1 MLENQ
6 LFWTPNPPPI
16 VFPNFGETFFVT
28 LITISWAPFLFFLEE
43 PRLEVR
49 YFMFFRSIHKFF
61 RHIPFSSLGFFL
73 KCFVEFHTLYVASPF
88 RHFCWAHLNFFTLI
102 FVLNWFEFW
111 FHDFCCDFY
120 FIFIFLGAKIKKKI
134 RVILATLTR
143 LNVREVGYFTI
154 KLVTSRKNAGNTVVA
169 KSCLQKDLENG
180 VFWL

>member
-1 MLENQ
+1 MIFSFSGSKIFLV
-6 LFWTPNPPPI
+6 
-16 VFPNFGETFFVT
+16 VFGLSNSFSKIFR
-28 LITISWAPFLFFLEE
+28 FL
-43 PRLEVR
+43 
-49 YFMFFRSIHKFF
+49 H
-61 RHIPFSSLGFFL
+61 LGIFL

-88 RHFCWAHLNFFTLI
+88 QHFRWAYFEFSALI

-120 FIFIFLGAKIKKKI
+120 FIFIFLGAKIKKKN
-134 RVILATLTR
+134 RVILATLTS
-143 LNVREVGYFTI
+143 LNVHEVGYFTI